1 MVNVAILGFG
11 VVGSGVAEVLDTNER
26 HIEGK
31 VDDLIRLKYILDV
44 RDFPDSPFAGKV
56 VHDFS
61 VIEQDPEV
69 SIVVETIGGAKV
81 ALDFTRRALQAGKS
95 VITSNKE
102 LVAEHG
108 CELLRLAQEKGVS
121 YLFEAS
127 VGGGIPIIR
136 PLNQCL
142 AANEIEEIT
151 GILNG
156 TTNYIL
162 TRMIRAGL
170 SFDDALREAQAN
182 GYAEQDPTADIEG
195 HDACRKICILASL
208 AFGRHI
214 YPRQVPT
221 EGITG
226 VTLADVAYADSCGK
240 KLKLLGRAIRRTDGK
255 VCAYVAP
262 HLVDRENPL
271 SGVEDVFN
279 AIAVRG
285 NAIGDVMFYGRG
297 AGKLPTASAVVAD
310 VIDAAKHR
318 DEKKRMFWAE
328 GGDDTAVPPDG
339 LESRWYLRGTGVQA
353 AEAAFPDST
362 RLSRPGAP
370 ADEFA
375 LVTTGVTL
383 ADVAYADSC
392 GKKLKLLGRA
402 IRRTDGKVCAYVAP
416 HLVDRE
422 NPLSGVEDVFNAIAV
437 RGNAIGD
444 VMFYGRG
451 AGKLPTAS
459 AVVAD
464 VIDAAKHRDEKK
476 RMFWA
481 EGGDDTAVPPDGL
494 ESRWYLR
501 GTGVQAAEAAF
512 PDSTRL
518 SRPGA
523 PADEFALVTPP
534 MTRAALEARLT
545 GMTPGSMFRV
555 LD

>member
-11 VVGSGVAEVLDTNER
+11 VVGSGVAEVLATNGP
-26 HIEGK
+26 HIDQK

-44 RDFPDSPFAGKV
+44 RDFPDSPFADKV

-61 VIEQDPEV
+61 IIENDPEV

-81 ALDFTRRALQAGKS
+81 ALDFTRRALMAGKS
-95 VITSNKE
+95 VVTSNKE

-142 AANEIEEIT
+142 AANEIEELC

-170 SFDDALREAQAN
+170 SFDAALKEAQAN

-195 HDACRKICILASL
+195 YDACRKICILASL
-208 AFGRHI
+208 AFGRHV

-226 VTLADVAYADSCGK
+226 VTLADVAYAESCGK
-240 KLKLLGRAIRRTDGK
+240 KIKLLGRAMRRADGK

-262 HLVDRENPL
+262 HLVDQEDPL
-271 SGVEDVFN
+271 AGVEDVFN
-279 AIAVRG
+279 AITVKG

-318 DEKKRMFWAE
+318 DEKKRMFWSE
-328 GGDDTAVPPDG
+328 GGEDVTVSPAD
-339 LESRWYLRGTGVQA
+339 LESAWYIRVEGTAEQA
-353 AEAAFPDST
+353 KAVFPD
-362 RLSRPGAP
+362 RALLARAGAP
-370 ADEFA
+370 EGEFA
-375 LVTTGVTL
+375 LVT
-383 ADVAYADSC
+383 
-392 GKKLKLLGRA
+392 
-402 IRRTDGKVCAYVAP
+402 
-416 HLVDRE
+416 E
-422 NPLSGVEDVFNAIAV
+422 
-437 RGNAIGD
+437 
-444 VMFYGRG
+444 
-451 AGKLPTAS
+451 
-459 AVVAD
+459 
-464 VIDAAKHRDEKK
+464 
-476 RMFWA
+476 
-481 EGGDDTAVPPDGL
+481 
-494 ESRWYLR
+494 
-501 GTGVQAAEAAF
+501 
-512 PDSTRL
+512 
-518 SRPGA
+518 
-523 PADEFALVTPP
+523 P
-534 MTRAALEARLT
+534 MTRGALDQRLA
-545 GMTPGSMFRV
+545 GLKPCSVFRV